1 MKNEAIKNIL
11 NEFKKLSV
19 SDRDTFLNFVI
30 THSTPSDEK
39 FLAETKWANGIVCPH
54 CGKHGKGVTKNGKT
68 STGRQRYIC
77 QHCHKRFTV
86 TTGSVM
92 YYSKKSLTV
101 WKEFVNCFLHGYTVR
116 ETAEEIGVNKNTAF
130 LWRHKLCDSLSSIME
145 DVKFGELVEADE
157 TYFRLS
163 YKGKRSGMPR
173 KARKRGS
180 SIFHKGRKRGLS
192 KEQVCVPCAV
202 NRGGLSVSK
211 IAEVGIG
218 TFNGISAVIGSH
230 LANSSTICTDGAY
243 AYGHLASAYG
253 LQRVRVNAYETR
265 KGVYSIQHINAYH
278 SGLKKFIEGFNGVS
292 TKHLNN
298 YLLWFNFAS
307 YAKETYTE
315 KARLLT
321 KHLCCASSFTRR
333 VDVADRP
340 AIPYI
345 NENARRA
352 A

>member
-1 MKNEAIKNIL
+1 MKNETINKL
-11 NEFKKLSV
+11 LQEFKKLSLE
-19 SDRDTFLNFVI
+19 DRDYFLNLVVSQ
-30 THSTPSDEK
+30 STPSDEK
-39 FLAETKWANGIVCPH
+39 FLAETKWADGIVCPH
-54 CGKHGKGVTKNGKT
+54 CGKHGKGVTKNGK
-68 STGRQRYIC
+68 SKTGKQRYIC

-86 TTGSVM
+86 TTGGVL
-92 YYSKKSLTV
+92 YYSKKSLAV

-116 ETAEEIGVNKNTAF
+116 ETAETIKINKNTAF

-157 TYFRLS
+157 TYFRVS
-163 YKGKRSGMPR
+163 YKGSKTLPR

-180 SIFHKGRKRGLS
+180 SMFYKDMKRGLS
-192 KEQVCVPCAV
+192 SNQVCVPCAV

-211 IAEVGIG
+211 IAEVGMG

-230 LANSSTICTDGAY
+230 LANGSTICTDGAY
-243 AYGHLASAYG
+243 AYGKIASAYG

-265 KGVYSIQHINAYH
+265 KGLYSIQHVNAYH
-278 SGLKKFIEGFNGVS
+278 RGLKGFIDGFQGVS

-307 YAKETYTE
+307 YAKETHTE

-333 VDVADRP
+333 KDVADRP